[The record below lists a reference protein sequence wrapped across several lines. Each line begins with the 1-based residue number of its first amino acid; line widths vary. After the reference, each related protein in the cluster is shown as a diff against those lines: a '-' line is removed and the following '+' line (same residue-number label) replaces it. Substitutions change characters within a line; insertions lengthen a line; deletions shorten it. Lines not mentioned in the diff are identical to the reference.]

1 MPCAKLRRVEATVA
15 GVIDGTWFAVSLS
28 DGSTITA
35 RISRRLALLQKRYA
49 VGDDVLIG
57 MLPHRRGDALILTG
71 GAQPAAARSRPR
83 LPTCHRE

>member
-15 GVIDGTWFAVSLS
+15 GVIDGTWFAVRLS
-28 DGSTITA
+28 DGSTVAA

-57 MLPHRRGDALILTG
+57 MLPHRRDGLILTG
-71 GAQPAAARSRPR
+71 GVRRAASQGRPR
-83 LPTCHRE
+83 LPACHHG